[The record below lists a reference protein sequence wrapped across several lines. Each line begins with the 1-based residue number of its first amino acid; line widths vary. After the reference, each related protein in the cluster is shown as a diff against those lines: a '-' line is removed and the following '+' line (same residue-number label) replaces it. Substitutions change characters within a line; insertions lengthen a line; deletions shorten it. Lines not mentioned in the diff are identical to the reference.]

1 MRSPSMELL
10 SKAFSSPVESLF
22 QDVYPEHGLVAVG
35 DILRLLLSSQGA
47 LLGLVPA
54 LLLL

>member
-1 MRSPSMELL
+1 MQLL
-10 SKAFSSPVESLF
+10 CKVSSSPVESLF

-35 DILRLLLSSQGA
+35 DVLCLLLSCQGA

-54 LLLL
+54 LFLL